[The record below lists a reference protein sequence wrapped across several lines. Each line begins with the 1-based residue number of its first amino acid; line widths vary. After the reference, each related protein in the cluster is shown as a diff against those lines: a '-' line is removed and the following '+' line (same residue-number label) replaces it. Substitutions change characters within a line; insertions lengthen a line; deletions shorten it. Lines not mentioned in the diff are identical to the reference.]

1 MMKEATS
8 ADVLS
13 LHSRG
18 EEATDLE
25 NNQGDE
31 EVLKPCVRNNR
42 LKIQQS
48 YHFTEFSG
56 VCNLPEVHQDKHWIN
71 AIREFVASFV
81 FMRCAENAFIV
92 FSNCSPFGL
101 KLSDKTNIDRE

>member
-25 NNQGDE
+25 NNQGNE

-48 YHFTEFSG
+48 YHF
-56 VCNLPEVHQDKHWIN
+56 
-71 AIREFVASFV
+71 REFFRSVQLTGSTSRQALDQRHQGIRSYVRFHEV
-81 FMRCAENAFIV
+81 C
-92 FSNCSPFGL
+92 
-101 KLSDKTNIDRE
+101 